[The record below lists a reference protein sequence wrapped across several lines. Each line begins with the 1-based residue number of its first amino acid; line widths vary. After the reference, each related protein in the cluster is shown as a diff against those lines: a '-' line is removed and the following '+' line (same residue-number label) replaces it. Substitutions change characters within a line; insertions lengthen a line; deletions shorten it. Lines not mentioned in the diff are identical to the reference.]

1 VSEVGH
7 GHVTRHTVQATG
19 NSPTSAA
26 SWGKKGNP
34 YSITK
39 RRVLELI
46 PVLGSQ
52 LAGDTQ
58 TQSTEGKAVDVNHK
72 PDVRLPLLF
81 TRPAVTPA
89 QWV

>member
-1 VSEVGH
+1 MDMSRDTQCKRLG
-7 GHVTRHTVQATG
+7 TVQRQRLPG
-19 NSPTSAA
+19 V
-26 SWGKKGNP
+26 KKGNP

-72 PDVRLPLLF
+72 SDVRLPLLF